1 MMSSTQ
7 RRVWIWS
14 LLAALLGVGLFSL
27 RTPEP
32 ARTALDIVATVCS
45 ASSPREREHQLGV
58 HVADPLLLQFE
69 EIEEAGELR
78 YSRAEQLEQLEL
90 LDGRRPN
97 CGLQLES
104 WTLAASEENSRWLSG
119 ELVFSDS
126 RAIDLHAERRTVRA
140 QFRPFGDRW
149 RLERLRL
156 GAPQRTLP
164 EARP

>member
-1 MMSSTQ
+1 MTAPM
-7 RRVWIWS
+7 RRALIFTV
-14 LLAALLGVGLFSL
+14 LAAALALGLYSL

-32 ARTALDIVATVCS
+32 ARTALDLVATVCS
-45 ASSPREREHQLGV
+45 TSSPREREHALGV

-69 EIEEAGELR
+69 EIEEAGELQ

-90 LDGRRPN
+90 LEGRRPN
-97 CGLQLES
+97 CGLQLEN
-104 WTLAASEENSRWLSG
+104 WTLDTTEGGARWLTG

-126 RAIDLHAERRTVRA
+126 RAIDLHSERREVRA
-140 QFRPFGDRW
+140 QFRAFGERW

-156 GAPQRTLP
+156 GAPQRHLP

>member
-1 MMSSTQ
+1 MLSGK
-7 RRVWIWS
+7 RGALIWS
-14 LLAALLGVGLFSL
+14 LLAVVVGAGIFSF

-32 ARTALDIVATVCS
+32 VRTALDIVATVCS
-45 ASSPREREHQLGV
+45 ASSPREREHELGV

-69 EIEEAGELR
+69 EVEEAGELR
-78 YSRAEQLEQLEL
+78 YSRAEQLEQLEQ

-97 CGLQLES
+97 CGLQLQN
-104 WTLAASEENSRWLSG
+104 WTLGDSEEGARWLSG

-126 RAIDLHAERRTVRA
+126 RAVDLHAERRSVRA
-140 QFRPFGDRW
+140 QFRAFGDRW

-156 GAPQRTLP
+156 GAPQRSLP